1 MYVFD
6 NCGNLFVLEWE
17 FDCNFNL
24 VYVENNKRKYL
35 IWIILGGD
43 NILLYVDSY
52 IFNEECVVKF
62 LCSLY
67 LRNLDFFIV
76 GELYN

>member
-1 MYVFD
+1 M
-6 NCGNLFVLEWE
+6 
-17 FDCNFNL
+17 
-24 VYVENNKRKYL
+24 
-35 IWIILGGD
+35 IILEGD
-43 NILLYVDSY
+43 NILLYVDLY

-62 LCSLY
+62 LCDFY